1 MDIEAFADSK
11 IAQFG
16 FRLIGAAMES
26 RFRYRFLSPMKIL
39 RGADIQTGQTV
50 LEVGCGTG
58 FFTVFAA
65 QLIGDQGRLVAMDVL
80 PAAVERV
87 SRRVQAANLKN
98 VRVVKGDAMKTGL
111 DSDSMDA
118 VLLFGVVPAPMVP
131 LSRLLPEMHRILKK
145 EGTLAVWPPIPGW
158 LPKSILRSGLFTHA
172 CKRNGVNN
180 FRRCHGSGQLSA
192 NRKADKSARG
202 G

>member
-11 IAQFG
+11 ITQFV

-65 QLIGDQGRLVAMDVL
+65 QLIGDQGCLVAMDVL

-87 SRRVQAANLKN
+87 SRRMRAANLKN

-111 DSDSMDA
+111 DPDSMDA
-118 VLLFGVVPAPMVP
+118 VLLFGVVPAPMLP

-145 EGTLAVWPPIPGW
+145 EGTLAVWPPIPVW

-180 FRRCHGSGQLSA
+180 FRKCQGKV
-192 NRKADKSARG
+192 NV
-202 G
+202 

>member
-1 MDIEAFADSK
+1 MDIEAFANSK
-11 IAQFG
+11 IAQCA
-16 FRLIGAAMES
+16 FRLIGDAMES
-26 RFRYRFLSPMKIL
+26 RFRYRFSGPMKIL

-65 QLIGDQGRLVAMDVL
+65 QLIGDQGCLVAMDVL

-87 SRRVQAANLKN
+87 SRRVQTANLKN
-98 VRVVKGDAMKTGL
+98 VRVVKGDAMNTGL

-172 CKRNGVNN
+172 FKRNGVNN
-180 FRRCHGSGQLSA
+180 FRRCQG
-192 NRKADKSARG
+192 KVKVKG
-202 G
+202 GKQ